1 MNAFPFIRD
10 RQLVLAVALI
20 ALLLVTSC
28 SDKPRDHFQG
38 YVEGEFVYVASPL
51 AGTLESLQVRRGQQ
65 VKAGDSLFVLDE
77 TAEKAARDQN
87 QAALVL
93 SEAEYKRQDQ
103 LFQTGVAANQD
114 LDRARSTRDQD
125 RQRLTQAEWNFSQKQ
140 QSAPQAGLV
149 YDTLYR
155 EGEWVAAGKPIVAL
169 LPPQNIKV
177 RAFVPETRVGSIQY
191 GETVRVTVD
200 GVREAFIGKVSYIS
214 PHAEYT
220 PPVIYS
226 KESRDKLVFMIE
238 AVFDPAVSANL
249 HPGQPVDVQF
259 ESKP

>member
-77 TAEKAARDQN
+77 TGEKAARDQN

-140 QSAPQAGLV
+140 QSPPQAGLV

-191 GETVRVTVD
+191 GETVRATVD
-200 GVREAFIGKVSYIS
+200 GVREAMFIAMKRYRQ
-214 PHAEYT
+214 T
-220 PPVIYS
+220 L
-226 KESRDKLVFMIE
+226 D
-238 AVFDPAVSANL
+238 
-249 HPGQPVDVQF
+249 
-259 ESKP
+259 

>member
-77 TAEKAARDQN
+77 TAEKSARDQN

-103 LFQTGVAANQD
+103 LFQSGVAAKQD

-125 RQRLTQAEWNFSQKQ
+125 PQRLTQAEWNFSQKQ

-191 GETVRVTVD
+191 GETVRATVD
-200 GVREAFIGKVSYIS
+200 GVREAMFIAMKRYRQ
-214 PHAEYT
+214 T
-220 PPVIYS
+220 L
-226 KESRDKLVFMIE
+226 D
-238 AVFDPAVSANL
+238 
-249 HPGQPVDVQF
+249 
-259 ESKP
+259 